1 MSFVLIL
8 GLCATMVATSFLS
21 GLFGMAGGLVLIGV
35 LLFVLPLPAAM
46 ALHAITQIAS
56 NVWRAV
62 LWRRHIRFPIA
73 AAYAAG
79 CLAALGVWSLWRFVP
94 SVPVALL
101 FLGVVPFL
109 ARLVPAERRPRPENF
124 LHGLGYGALCMT
136 LMLLT
141 GVAGPVLDQF
151 FLAGRLDRRE
161 IVATKGACQIFGH
174 GVKLLYFGGIVE
186 SAGSV
191 EPLLAGLA
199 VAASMAGTVAS
210 KRFLEAMDEGRYR
223 RWAGRLVTA
232 ISGWYVIYGAW
243 LIAVP

>member
-1 MSFVLIL
+1 MSLLPIL

-62 LWRRHIRFPIA
+62 LWRRHIRVPVA

-79 CLAALGVWSLWRFVP
+79 CLAALGIWSLWRFVP
-94 SVPVALL
+94 EPAAALL

-109 ARLVPAERRPRPENF
+109 ARLVPERWRPVPENRV
-124 LHGLGYGALCMT
+124 HGVVFGMLCMT

-141 GVAGPVLDQF
+141 GVAGPVLDRF
-151 FLAGRLDRRE
+151 FLDGRLDRRE

-174 GVKLLYFGGIVE
+174 GAKLLYFGGIVAG
-186 SAGSV
+186 AGSV
-191 EPLLAGLA
+191 DPLLAGLA
-199 VAASMAGTVAS
+199 VAASMARSIVRPVRNYWPSAAAWAAV
-210 KRFLEAMDEGRYR
+210 RPAR
-223 RWAGRLVTA
+223 RGSPLA
-232 ISGWYVIYGAW
+232 IAW
-243 LIAVP
+243 RRGM